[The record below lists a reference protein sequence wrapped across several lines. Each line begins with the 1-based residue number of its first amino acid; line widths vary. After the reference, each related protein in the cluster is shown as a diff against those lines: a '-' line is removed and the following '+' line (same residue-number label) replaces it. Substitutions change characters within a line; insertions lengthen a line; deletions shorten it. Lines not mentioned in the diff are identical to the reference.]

1 MNAMLNV
8 YFHVLDEVTRPIY
21 KKLRDWR
28 PKEIKLWLNREEMGR
43 AEALPRDIR
52 IIDHPVN
59 GDDLCSYR
67 WDVADVAVTQLF
79 DGLHHLA
86 AWQEEYPDSFIC
98 IDHVAP
104 FKNRLVLFRDAVH
117 RDDHPKGFMQ
127 VPCFN
132 GWEGLLAYLESQGFF
147 RFSLEDS
154 RRFTR
159 TNTVVQ
165 GAPVY
170 RENSTGYYWY
180 RDNFHKTHYE
190 VFDASGNHHLG
201 EADLDGN
208 LDKKKKDR
216 NKRIDIN

>member
-1 MNAMLNV
+1 MLNV

-28 PKEIKLWLNREEMGR
+28 PQGIKLWLNNEEMGR

-52 IIDHPVN
+52 IIGHPVK
-59 GDDLCSYR
+59 GDDLCTYH
-67 WDVADVAVTQLF
+67 WDVEQTAVTQLF

-86 AWQEEYPDSFIC
+86 AMLEMYPESSIC
-98 IDHVAP
+98 IDSRAYLN
-104 FKNRLVLFRDAVH
+104 NRLVLFRDAVH

-159 TNTVVQ
+159 TNVVEQ
-165 GAPVY
+165 GALVY

-180 RDNFHKTHYE
+180 RDNLHKTHYE
-190 VFDASGNHHLG
+190 VFDASGRHHLG

-208 LDKKKKDR
+208 LDRKKKDR
-216 NKRIDIN
+216 NKRIDIH